1 MEERLLKR
9 AETSGILFYK
19 LIGRADDNP
28 ETIKKRLD
36 TYKNETEPMI
46 SYFEKE
52 EMVITIDATKDVET
66 VFEHV

>member
-1 MEERLLKR
+1 M
-9 AETSGILFYK
+9 
-19 LIGRADDNP
+19 IGRADDNP

-52 EMVITIDATKDVET
+52 EMVITIDATKDVDT